1 MSNDND
7 FRYRFYFYKFQYILF
22 IQLANHTFQKNKKI
36 KLTLHGSIR
45 NTSVN
50 NEEMCV
56 IYYIRI
62 IFKVQNEL
70 SELRLKIY
78 K

>member
-22 IQLANHTFQKNKKI
+22 IQLANHTFQKKKI

>member
-7 FRYRFYFYKFQYILF
+7 FRYRFYFYKFQYIFF
-22 IQLANHTFQKNKKI
+22 IQLANHTFQKKKL